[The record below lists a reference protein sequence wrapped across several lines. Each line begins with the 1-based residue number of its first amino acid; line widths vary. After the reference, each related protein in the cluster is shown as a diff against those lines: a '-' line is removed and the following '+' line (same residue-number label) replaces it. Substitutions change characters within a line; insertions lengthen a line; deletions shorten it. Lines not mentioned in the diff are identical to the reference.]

1 MDAGRVWRSRGTEK
15 IIQTPTGFAITAA
28 TVALPGCGV
37 ATTVPLYDAITTA
50 LEGRTAPIAG
60 RDVAEAAG
68 VAYKAAIDALGRML
82 DAGTVVRYG
91 RKRSSTWALTAA
103 PAGATPDP
111 LGAVE
116 AAWRARPPEATPTP
130 TGGGGRSPPASRI
143 RIGPFLNFFAAI
155 EKANFFQ
162 PLHRKTY

>member
-1 MDAGRVWRSRGTEK
+1 MSFY
-15 IIQTPTGFAITAA
+15 I
-28 TVALPGCGV
+28 
-37 ATTVPLYDAITTA
+37 AITTV

-68 VAYKAAIDALGRML
+68 IAYKGAIDALCRML

-91 RKRSSTWALTAA
+91 RKRSSTWALTAP

-130 TGGGGRSPPASRI
+130 TGGRPKPPRP
-143 RIGPFLNFFAAI
+143 RVL
-155 EKANFFQ
+155 
-162 PLHRKTY
+162 L